1 MKPFLYLLKRNFI
14 NYIKSIRHKPSKAV
28 PLVFVIAVIIL
39 MSCAVIFGDEKTE
52 SFNDP
57 KYFIGV
63 ATAIIFQLFLFIL
76 YSGVTRKNFR
86 YSMSDV
92 NLIFTSPLKPQN
104 VLLYGF
110 LKEISSIFAMSIFL
124 IFQLPNLAF
133 KFSFVT
139 GGIVYLLLIIIAFF
153 IVLSSLSL
161 LIYGFFSKYYKY
173 KELAIKI
180 VKYSSIVVTLA
191 LAVYI
196 YTGSNGDYYDF
207 AMDFFNKDWWS
218 YIPVMGWGR
227 ALLSQCLTGFNIS
240 SLIYGGLLI
249 LSCIGSITLLYKFN
263 LDFYEDALPSA
274 EQNEVAQSYKNS
286 GFDSKQLSKM
296 QNSRKPFARRKVT
309 LAYSAKFAKAIFFR
323 HMLEY
328 KKTGFYFINMLSVIY
343 LVASVVVGLY
353 FDIPFFAL
361 LLFSIYMMVLSTY
374 AGKWSM
380 DFNGHFIFLIPASS
394 AAKLFYSTL
403 STILKVTVDSLLL
416 FIPAGILMGV
426 SPLEIILTILA
437 YISFGALSTYGA
449 VLNYKLFD
457 RVSNQL
463 MKGIFMMITLIVYI
477 LPGIVIGVLFSFVFE
492 IFAPYSLHISFLVYN
507 TLASLVIVQ
516 AAKGIYDSIDT

>member
-14 NYIKSIRHKPSKAV
+14 NYIKSIKHKPSKAI
-28 PLVFVIAVIIL
+28 PIVFVFLIIIL
-39 MSCAVIFGDEKTE
+39 MVCASIFSDEKTE

-63 ATAIIFQLFLFIL
+63 ATAVIFQFFLFVL

-92 NLIFTSPLKPQN
+92 NLIFTSPMKPQN

-133 KFSFVT
+133 KFSFVS
-139 GGIVYLLLIIIAFF
+139 GGIVYLLLILMAFF

-173 KELAIKI
+173 KEPAIKI
-180 VKYSSIVVTLA
+180 VKYSSIAITLA
-191 LAVYI
+191 LSVYV
-196 YTGSNGDYYDF
+196 YTGSNGDYFEF
-207 AMDFFNKDWWS
+207 AMDFFNQDWWS
-218 YIPVMGWGR
+218 YVPVMGWGR
-227 ALLSQCLTGFNIS
+227 ALLSQCLTGFNLS

-249 LSCIGSITLLYKFN
+249 FSCIGAITLLYKFN

-286 GFDSKQLSKM
+286 GFDAKQLSKM
-296 QNSRKPFARRKVT
+296 QNSRKPFARKNVS
-309 LAYSAKFAKAIFFR
+309 LNYSAKFAKAIFFR
-323 HMLEY
+323 HLLEY
-328 KKTGFYFINMLSVIY
+328 KKTGFYFLNILSGIY
-343 LVASVVVGLY
+343 LAISVGVGLY
-353 FDIPFFAL
+353 FDIPFFAF

-403 STILKVTVDSLLL
+403 SSIVKITIDSLIL
-416 FIPAGILMGV
+416 FLPAGILMGV
-426 SPLEIILTILA
+426 SPLEIILTVLA

-463 MKGIFMMITLIVYI
+463 MKGIFMMITLFVYI
-477 LPGIVIGVLFSFVFE
+477 LPGIVIGVLLSFVFKV
-492 IFAPYSLHISFLVYN
+492 FDPYSLQISFIVYN
-507 TLASLVIVQ
+507 SLASFVIVQ

>member
-1 MKPFLYLLKRNFI
+1 MKPFLYLLQRNFI
-14 NYIKSIRHKPSKAV
+14 NYLKSIKHKPTKAI
-28 PLVFVIAVIIL
+28 PIVFVVAVIIL
-39 MSCAVIFGDEKTE
+39 MGCAIIFEDTPTE
-52 SFNDP
+52 SFIDP
-57 KYFIGV
+57 KYFIGIT
-63 ATAIIFQLFLFIL
+63 TAVIFQMFLFVL

-92 NLIFTSPLKPQN
+92 NLIFTSPMKPQN

-110 LKEISSIFAMSIFL
+110 IKEISFIFAMCLFL

-139 GGIVYLLLIIIAFF
+139 GGIVFLLLILMAFF

-161 LIYGFFSKYYKY
+161 LIYGYFSKYYKY
-173 KELAIKI
+173 KEMAIKV
-180 VKYSSIVVTLA
+180 VKYFSILITLG
-191 LAVYI
+191 LATYI
-196 YTGSNGDYYDF
+196 YTSSNGNYYEF
-207 AMDFFNKDWWS
+207 TMELFNKDWWS

-227 ALLSQCLTGFNIS
+227 ELLTQCLTGFNGS

-249 LSCIGSITLLYKFN
+249 ASCIFFLTLLYKFN

-286 GFDSKQLSKM
+286 GFDAKQLSKM

-309 LAYSAKFAKAIFFR
+309 LKYSAKYAKAIFFR
-323 HMLEY
+323 HLLEY
-328 KKTGFYFINMLSVIY
+328 KKTGFYFLNILSGLY
-343 LVASVVVGLY
+343 LIISVVVGLY

-361 LLFSIYMMVLSTY
+361 LLFSIYIMVVSTY

-394 AAKLFYSTL
+394 ASKLFYSTL
-403 STILKVTVDSLLL
+403 SSIIKVMVDGVIL

-426 SPLEIILTILA
+426 GPLEILLSILA

-457 RVSNQL
+457 RVSNQM